1 MFSKTNKIELK
12 SLHND
17 FILTC
22 VLSFTGQSGLPIQL
36 DTELRRGAARREPR
50 GQRRHVAHHP
60 REQTP
65 ALTAHAP
72 TPRHATSRHV
82 ERTPC
87 NGDILLYFY
96 SLLIQSLYL
105 SEPPLELY
113 YDCQV
118 GIYLYLLLRGVI
130 MLAVF

>member
-65 ALTAHAP
+65 ALMRTRR
-72 TPRHATSRHV
+72 RHATPHHATSNEHHATETYYYTFTV
-82 ERTPC
+82 
-87 NGDILLYFY
+87 Y
-96 SLLIQSLYL
+96 SSQSLYL